1 MNKDNF
7 IVYKGSFLKDAL
19 KQIEKN
25 ENGFVVVCDK
35 SNKAVGIAT
44 DGDIRRYLISSND
57 LNQTIDNCMNSNF
70 VYAFENSSHENIYK
84 KIDSEIKVIPVLDKE
99 MKLISIYTKD
109 NLPKRDEVLTSSKAK
124 SPVRISFGGGGSDT
138 TAYFSKHDGAVVNAT
153 ISLYSYASLFKRND
167 LKISIDSLDLN
178 KKITIDNF
186 NSLNSLSEEFGLIKS
201 VIKTI
206 KPNFGFNLIIHSD
219 FPRGSGLGGSSAVCA
234 SIIGCFNEFRI
245 DKWNDYEIAE
255 IAYESERLQLDVAG
269 GWQDQYSTVFG
280 GFNFMEFKANQ
291 NLIHPLRIK
300 KQTLLELENN
310 IILCYSNSTHKDDN
324 IHRTQ
329 KSNTSSESIIQNIQK
344 NVELCYKTR
353 DHLLKDEL
361 ESFGAILNKTWE
373 LKKTFAKEIS
383 NEYLNN
389 IYSNA
394 LKNGASGGKL
404 LGAGGG
410 GYFIFYVQPEK
421 KNNFLKW
428 ANDQKIKHTS
438 FKFVEEG
445 LCSWT
450 TRQ

>member
-7 IVYKGSFLKDAL
+7 IVYKGSSLKDAL
-19 KQIEKN
+19 KQIDKN

-35 SNKAVGIAT
+35 SNKAIGIAT

-109 NLPKRDEVLTSSKAK
+109 NLPKRDEVLISSKAK

-138 TAYFSKHDGAVVNAT
+138 TAYFSKYDGAVVNAT

-178 KKITIDNF
+178 KKITVDNF

-329 KSNTSSESIIQNIQK
+329 KSNTSSESIIQNVQK

-394 LKNGASGGKL
+394 LKNGATGGKL

-410 GYFIFYVQPEK
+410 GYFIFYVQPEE

>member
-7 IVYKGSFLKDAL
+7 IVYKGSSLKDAL
-19 KQIEKN
+19 KQIDKN
-25 ENGFVVVCDK
+25 KNGFVVVCDK
-35 SNKAVGIAT
+35 SNKAIGIAT
-44 DGDIRRYLISSND
+44 DGDIRKYLISSND

-138 TAYFSKHDGAVVNAT
+138 TAYFSKYDGAVVNAT

-186 NSLNSLSEEFGLIKS
+186 NSLNTISEEFGLIKS

-206 KPNFGFNLIIHSD
+206 KPNFGFNLILHSD
-219 FPRGSGLGGSSAVCA
+219 FPKGSGLGGSSAVCA

-344 NVELCYKTR
+344 NVALCYKTR

-394 LKNGASGGKL
+394 LKNGATGGKL

-410 GYFIFYVQPEK
+410 GYFIFYVQPEE

>member
-7 IVYKGSFLKDAL
+7 IVYKGSSLKDAL
-19 KQIEKN
+19 KQIDKN

-35 SNKAVGIAT
+35 SNKAIGIST

-109 NLPKRDEVLTSSKAK
+109 NLPKRDEVLISSKAK

-138 TAYFSKHDGAVVNAT
+138 TAYFSKYDGAVVNAT

-178 KKITIDNF
+178 KKITVDNF

-361 ESFGAILNKTWE
+361 ESFGAMLNKTWE

-394 LKNGASGGKL
+394 LKNGATGGKL

-410 GYFIFYVQPEK
+410 GYFIFYVQPEE

>member
-7 IVYKGSFLKDAL
+7 IVYKGSSLKDAL
-19 KQIEKN
+19 KQIDKN

-35 SNKAVGIAT
+35 SNKAIGIAT

-109 NLPKRDEVLTSSKAK
+109 NLPKRDEVSTSSKAK

-138 TAYFSKHDGAVVNAT
+138 TAYFSKYDGAVVNAT

-255 IAYESERLQLDVAG
+255 IAYESERLQHDVAG

-310 IILCYSNSTHKDDN
+310 IILCYSNLTHKDDN

-329 KSNTSSESIIQNIQK
+329 KSNTSTESIIKNIQK

-394 LKNGASGGKL
+394 LKNGATGGKL

-410 GYFIFYVQPEK
+410 GYFIFYVQPEE

>member
-1 MNKDNF
+1 MDKKNLFVNTKTT
-7 IVYKGSFLKDAL
+7 IRDAL
-19 KQIEKN
+19 KQIEINSK
-25 ENGFVVVCDK
+25 GIILICDK
-35 SNKAVGIAT
+35 DKKVKGIAT
-44 DGDIRRYLISSND
+44 DGDIRRQLLIND
-57 LNQTIDNCMNSNF
+57 DLDQVIDNCMNKEF
-70 VYAFENSSHENIYK
+70 VYVKEDSSHEDIYK
-84 KIDSEIKVIPVLDKE
+84 LMDNELKAIPVLNNNMQLK
-99 MKLISIYTKD
+99 SVYTID
-109 NLPKRDEVLTSSKAK
+109 NLPKRDEGLISSRAK
-124 SPVRISFGGGGSDT
+124 SPVRVSFGGGGSDT
-138 TAYFSKHDGAVVNAT
+138 TAFFSKNDGAVINST
-153 ISLYSYASLFKRND
+153 ISLYCYASLFKRND
-167 LKISIDSLDLN
+167 SNIKIDSLDLN
-178 KKITIDNF
+178 KKATINSIKNLDELDND
-186 NSLNSLSEEFGLIKS
+186 FGLIKS

-206 KPNFGFNLIIHSD
+206 KPDFGFELIIRSD
-219 FPRGSGLGGSSAVCA
+219 FPKGSGLGGSSAVCA

-245 DKWNDYEIAE
+245 DKWNNYEIAE
-255 IAYESERLQLDVAG
+255 IAYESERLQLNIAG
-269 GWQDQYSTVFG
+269 GWQDQYATVFG
-280 GFNFMEFKANQ
+280 GFNFMEFRASK

-300 KQTLLELENN
+300 QETLLELENN
-310 IILCYSNSTHKDDN
+310 LMLCYTDTNHTDDN
-324 IHRTQ
+324 IHRSQ
-329 KSNTSSESIIQNIQK
+329 KSNTSNSKIIQNIQK

-361 ESFGAILNKTWE
+361 ESFGAMLNKTWE

-394 LKNGASGGKL
+394 LKNGATGGKL

-410 GYFIFYVQPEK
+410 GYFIFYVQPEE

>member
-19 KQIEKN
+19 KQIDKN